1 MVEIH
6 GSTVALL
13 SGDGASYRTAELA
26 GAKAAT
32 VMKYRVASGEIALR
46 ADKEPGLV
54 AELKADPKIG
64 AAHIGGIPVTIGGQF
79 AGALAVSGAPG
90 GEKDEACAMAGL
102 AKIADRLH

>member
-1 MVEIH
+1 MA
-6 GSTVALL
+6 VAEACYTLVPAE
-13 SGDGASYRTAELA
+13 DGGAEASA
-26 GAKAAT
+26 
-32 VMKYRVASGEIALR
+32 
-46 ADKEPGLV
+46 LV